1 MLETLKKRSST
12 SDPFNNQEDSLFCGN
27 LMAAG
32 NTDLNE
38 NRSIDTD
45 QKHISVA
52 ENSMPRERSFVQRLK
67 LRENLPGTA

>member
-1 MLETLKKRSST
+1 
-12 SDPFNNQEDSLFCGN
+12 
-27 LMAAG
+27 MAAG

-52 ENSMPRERSFVQRLK
+52 ENNSMPRERSFVQRLK

>member
-1 MLETLKKRSST
+1 
-12 SDPFNNQEDSLFCGN
+12 
-27 LMAAG
+27 MAAG
-32 NTDLNE
+32 NADLNE
-38 NRSIDTD
+38 NRSIDTE